1 MCSAQLHPFNRAN
14 GHISFTLVTEG
25 EYKAV
30 FFLVCVCVFVFFIIY
45 LFFTLGD
52 NERAISAA
60 LLHCYKLAYRLPDC
74 LSYFLSNPMAT
85 PSGQDK
91 SKHGAGIK
99 IALCSVTCAALMCS
113 GFAKDFGFA
122 SPFSWQEINLW
133 QKAETPSS
141 GWLMPGP
148 VARWDSSTPR
158 TYFPSN
164 INFI

>member
-141 GWLMPGP
+141 G
-148 VARWDSSTPR
+148 
-158 TYFPSN
+158 
-164 INFI
+164 